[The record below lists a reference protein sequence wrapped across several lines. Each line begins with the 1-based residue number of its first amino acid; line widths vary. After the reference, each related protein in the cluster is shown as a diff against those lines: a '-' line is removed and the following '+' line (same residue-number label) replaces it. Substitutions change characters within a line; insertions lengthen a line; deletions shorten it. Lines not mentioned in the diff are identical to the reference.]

1 VEEGRG
7 GGREEG
13 GRREGGERRE
23 EVERL
28 MIEFGG
34 AIVDCI
40 GDEVDRLEEEIQKA
54 VPEAKA
60 RGGKPKCSI

>member
-1 VEEGRG
+1 MEEKDPK
-7 GGREEG
+7 
-13 GRREGGERRE
+13 

-40 GDEVDRLEEEIQKA
+40 GDEVDRLL
-54 VPEAKA
+54 
-60 RGGKPKCSI
+60 